1 MDELIDKY
9 FQKARE
15 SISDPVPIS
24 EIKAK
29 LIASTG
35 ANGSRKWLP
44 TRFQVIIALAV
55 VFIVLYIYIDSR
67 LGREVIEVDGEGSQ
81 QEQVLASE
89 DQQPIAE
96 VTAEASDNA
105 LPDNTDQG
113 ALASQD
119 GESSPDTRDNEA
131 LQIKEELVEAAVT
144 SRQAESMAKPV
155 AANTD
160 DTEVPE
166 PIEQGPPPQEKAK
179 EPPKTKAE
187 PVTKPAT
194 VDEPVSHD
202 FVTKH
207 EFLIRPSY
215 SESRLKKL
223 DKELS
228 KFGVTIKIDAL
239 NYNKEKISKFKGT
252 FVSINTNARAK
263 FSVPGTFNKLILNF
277 DYSKSKGPVN
287 MVVTG
292 N

>member
-35 ANGSRKWLP
+35 ANGSRNWLP

-55 VFIVLYIYIDSR
+55 VFIALYIYIDSR

-81 QEQVLASE
+81 QEQVLARE
-89 DQQPIAE
+89 VQEPIEE

-119 GESSPDTRDNEA
+119 DESSPGTRDNEA
-131 LQIKEELVEAAVT
+131 LQIKEELVEAAAT
-144 SRQAESMAKPV
+144 SRQAESIAKPV

-160 DTEVPE
+160 DTEAPE
-166 PIEQGPPPQEKAK
+166 PIEQEPPPQEKAK

-194 VDEPVSHD
+194 VDEPVSDD

-239 NYNKEKISKFKGT
+239 KYNKEKISKFKGA
-252 FVSINTNARAK
+252 FVSINTNARAN

-277 DYSKSKGPVN
+277 EYSKSKGPVN

-292 N
+292 D

>member
-9 FQKARE
+9 FKKARE

-35 ANGSRKWLP
+35 ANGSRNWLP

-55 VFIVLYIYIDSR
+55 VFIALYIYIDSR

-81 QEQVLASE
+81 QEQVLARE
-89 DQQPIAE
+89 VQEPIEE

-119 GESSPDTRDNEA
+119 DESSPDTRG
-131 LQIKEELVEAAVT
+131 KEELVEAAVT
-144 SRQAESMAKPV
+144 SRQAESIAKPV

-160 DTEVPE
+160 DTEAPE
-166 PIEQGPPPQEKAK
+166 PIEQESPPQEKAK

-194 VDEPVSHD
+194 VDEPVSDD

-239 NYNKEKISKFKGT
+239 KYNKEKISKFKGA
-252 FVSINTNARAK
+252 FVSINTNARAN

-277 DYSKSKGPVN
+277 EYSKSKGPVN

>member
-35 ANGSRKWLP
+35 ANGSRNWLP

-55 VFIVLYIYIDSR
+55 VFIALYIYIDSR

-119 GESSPDTRDNEA
+119 DKSSPDTRD
-131 LQIKEELVEAAVT
+131 EELVEAAAT
-144 SRQAESMAKPV
+144 SRQAESIAKPV

-160 DTEVPE
+160 DTEAPE
-166 PIEQGPPPQEKAK
+166 PIEQEPPPQEKAK

-194 VDEPVSHD
+194 ADEPVSDD

-239 NYNKEKISKFKGT
+239 KYNKEKISKFKGA

-277 DYSKSKGPVN
+277 EYSKSKGPVN

-292 N
+292 D